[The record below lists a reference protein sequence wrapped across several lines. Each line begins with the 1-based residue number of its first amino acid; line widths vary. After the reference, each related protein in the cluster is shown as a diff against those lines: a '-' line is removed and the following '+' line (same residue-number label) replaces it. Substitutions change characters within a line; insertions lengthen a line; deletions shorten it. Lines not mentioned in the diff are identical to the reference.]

1 MLICG
6 GFAPSFPFPK
16 TTETDFGK
24 MPAKDAGARQNIM
37 RAAAQRKLLGE
48 ALKRGEPEK
57 VAQAADEYLPLVI
70 GMWRAMEQVR
80 ILSGCL
86 TA

>member
-24 MPAKDAGARQNIM
+24 MPAKDAAAQQNLP
-37 RAAAQRKLLGE
+37 RAAAHRKLLGE
-48 ALKRGEPEK
+48 ALKRGEPDK

-70 GMWRAMEQVR
+70 GMWRAMEQVHV
-80 ILSGCL
+80 LPGCL
-86 TA
+86 AA